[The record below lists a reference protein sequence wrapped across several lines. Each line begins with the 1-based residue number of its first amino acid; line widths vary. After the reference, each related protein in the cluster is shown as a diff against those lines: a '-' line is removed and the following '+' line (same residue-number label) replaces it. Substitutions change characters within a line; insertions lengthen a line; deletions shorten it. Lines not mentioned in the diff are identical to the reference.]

1 MILLSQLVERYQG
14 ELELRHGHQLL
25 PSHRQALQALRRCR
39 RQGSDLMV
47 LQCSDCEHSLM
58 IPHSCG
64 HRSCPH
70 CQHQESQ
77 RWIER
82 QQAKL
87 LPVEYVLIT
96 FTVPAEL
103 RALFWLQQR
112 LAYDLLLKTAWQ
124 TLDSFARRDPKLR
137 GQIGAHAVLHTH
149 SRRLDYHPHVHLI
162 VPAGALDGRRR
173 EWRSK
178 AKGYLFPAANLARV
192 FRAKWFEGM
201 RLLGL
206 QAQGSLPREWVVH
219 CKSVGRGSKA
229 LVYLGRYL
237 YRGVLSEKNIL
248 ADQDGM
254 VTFRTQ
260 DNAGKEVIQ
269 TVPGADFLW
278 LLLRHVLPKRF
289 RRVRDYGLLH
299 GNARRRIE
307 FLQLLLRVVRPEPA
321 VRRRKPPLLCPQC
334 GGVMNVLAVRVQA
347 MAPLLC

>member
-39 RQGSDLMV
+39 RQGGDLMV
-47 LQCSDCEHSLM
+47 LQCSDCEHSLK

-87 LPVEYVLIT
+87 LPVEYFLIT
-96 FTVPAEL
+96 FTVPSGL

-112 LAYDLLLKTAWQ
+112 RAYDLLLKTAWQ

-137 GQIGAHAVLHTH
+137 GQIGAHTVLHTH

-178 AKGYLFPAANLARV
+178 AKGYLFPEANLARV
-192 FRAKWFEGM
+192 FRRAD
-201 RLLGL
+201 
-206 QAQGSLPREWVVH
+206 S
-219 CKSVGRGSKA
+219 KSQ
-229 LVYLGRYL
+229 LVLCCG
-237 YRGVLSEKNIL
+237 
-248 ADQDGM
+248 
-254 VTFRTQ
+254 
-260 DNAGKEVIQ
+260 
-269 TVPGADFLW
+269 W
-278 LLLRHVLPKRF
+278 
-289 RRVRDYGLLH
+289 RRAIASRAVMSCITACIP
-299 GNARRRIE
+299 ARID
-307 FLQLLLRVVRPEPA
+307 
-321 VRRRKPPLLCPQC
+321 
-334 GGVMNVLAVRVQA
+334 
-347 MAPLLC
+347 